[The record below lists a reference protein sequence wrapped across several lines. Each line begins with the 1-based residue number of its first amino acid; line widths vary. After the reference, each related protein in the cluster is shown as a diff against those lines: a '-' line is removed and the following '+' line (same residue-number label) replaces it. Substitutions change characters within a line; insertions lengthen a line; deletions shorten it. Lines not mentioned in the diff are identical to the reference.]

1 MNTMDFARY
10 SQKQVQ
16 AHCANNLR
24 SQRLDPNFATY
35 RRDALTR
42 CARLEGEIA
51 TEVRA
56 FQAWRISYIAPRREA
71 WGHLGDAAEQATVRA
86 AQSVMR
92 LRTTWSALAPL
103 LPEAERLTWLERIIG
118 GE

>member
-10 SQKQVQ
+10 SPKQVQ

-24 SQRLDPNFATY
+24 SQRLDPNFAMY
-35 RRDALTR
+35 RRDALAR
-42 CARLEGEIA
+42 CARLEADIA

-56 FQAWRISYIAPRREA
+56 FHAWRISYIAPRREA
-71 WGHLGDAAEQATVRA
+71 WGHLGEAAEQATVRA
-86 AQSVMR
+86 SQSVMR
-92 LRTTWSALAPL
+92 LRTTWGALAPL
-103 LPEAERLTWLERIIG
+103 LSEPERTVWLQRTLG